1 MTAIGMEEPGKSMNI
16 RPSLVLP
23 LHDPAGVLLDQL
35 GRITPTL
42 REQFS
47 HAFVSLSPVTVERHA
62 ERLAPLEG
70 DPFFV
75 CNHNAPGTL
84 PGDHYRAAYQSAIS
98 HCPSEQ
104 QLHLCDLDKLA
115 AIVQSHY
122 RAPYLADIAALAR
135 VAEPVLFQR
144 SAAAWATYPQPYR
157 EIEHLA
163 IRLGEYLFARTYD
176 WAWSYLV
183 IRAGDLAAILPQL
196 AQRSFG
202 LLAEIVLL
210 LRDRLEMQPV
220 DWLFWED
227 PFIEGRDP
235 AELRHA
241 REASR
246 EETEKRLR
254 ANVPILR
261 LLLDHIEQV
270 T

>member
-1 MTAIGMEEPGKSMNI
+1 MPPA
-16 RPSLVLP
+16 LVLP
-23 LHDPAGVLLDQL
+23 FHDPTGVLLDQL
-35 GRITPTL
+35 GQITPTL

-47 HAFVSLSPVTVERHA
+47 QAFVSLSPVTVERYP
-62 ERLAPLEG
+62 ERLATLEG

-84 PGDHYRAAYQSAIS
+84 PGDHYRTAYQRAIS
-98 HCPSEQ
+98 HCVPEQ

-115 AIVQSHY
+115 AILQSSY
-122 RAPYLADIAALAR
+122 RAQYLADIAALAG

-157 EIEHLA
+157 AIEHLA
-163 IRLGEYLFARTYD
+163 IRLGEYLFAHTYD

-183 IRAGDLAAILPQL
+183 IRTGDLAAILPRL

-202 LLAEIVLL
+202 LLAEMVLL
-210 LRDRLEMQPV
+210 VRDRLYTQTV

-227 PFIEGRDP
+227 PCIEGRDP
-235 AELRHA
+235 AELRHE

-246 EETEKRLR
+246 EETIKRLR
-254 ANVPILR
+254 ANAPILR
-261 LLLDHIEQV
+261 LLLEQIEQV
-270 T
+270 E